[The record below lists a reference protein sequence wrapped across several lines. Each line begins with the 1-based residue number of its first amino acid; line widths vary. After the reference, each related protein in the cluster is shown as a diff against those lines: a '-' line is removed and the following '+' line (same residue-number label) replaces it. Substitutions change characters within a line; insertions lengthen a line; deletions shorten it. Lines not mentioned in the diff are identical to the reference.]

1 MHAIYCIAQK
11 ELKDGLRNRWII
23 AITLIFALLSIG
35 ISWFGAAA
43 SGVVGFTSIPNTI
56 VSLASL
62 AVFII
67 PLISLLLSYDAV
79 VGEDE
84 DGTLL
89 LLLTYPISRMQ
100 LLLGKLLGHT
110 LILGIATLAGF
121 GMAALTIVL
130 FAEGVDS
137 VKLSIAFM
145 RFILSAVMLGGVFIC
160 IAYLISVLVSEK
172 SKAAGLALISWF
184 LFVLVFDFSLL
195 GLLVATKGQ
204 ISPEIFP
211 YLLLL
216 NPSDIFRLINL
227 IGFEGSGAGLLVMAD
242 EIEFSMTTLF
252 LMLFAW
258 LLFPLLSALWVF
270 KRRTV

>member
-67 PLISLLLSYDAV
+67 PLISLLLSYDAI

-130 FAEGVDS
+130 FAEGVDP

-145 RFILSAVMLGGVFIC
+145 RFILSAIMLGGVFIC

-195 GLLVATKGQ
+195 GILVATKGQ
-204 ISPEIFP
+204 LSPEFFP

-242 EIEFSMTTLF
+242 EIEFSITTLF

>member
-67 PLISLLLSYDAV
+67 PLISLLLSYDAI

-145 RFILSAVMLGGVFIC
+145 RFILSAIMLGGVFIC

-242 EIEFSMTTLF
+242 EIEFSITTLF

>member
-204 ISPEIFP
+204 LSPEFFP